1 MRKKGFTLIELL
13 AVIVILAI
21 IAVIATPLILNVID
35 EVKKGAFKSSV
46 YGIIEAS
53 ELEYAQSIL
62 KGNRQVITFTY
73 TDGIESSSVEGVNL
87 KYKGTKP
94 KNGQIQVNSQGKVAI
109 AIHDGKY
116 CAEKGFE
123 DSEVIISEKDIEECQ
138 ISGDVEEP
146 IAANFI
152 KTFGGWNE
160 DRFLGVSATSNGY
173 IAVGYSY
180 SVDGDLL
187 NIIKGFQDAIIVKY
201 DLNGNVVWK
210 KTYGGSSND
219 YFK

>member
-1 MRKKGFTLIELL
+1 VQIPYNLIN
-13 AVIVILAI
+13 A
-21 IAVIATPLILNVID
+21 
-35 EVKKGAFKSSV
+35 KKGAFKSTD
-46 YGIIEAS
+46 YGIVEAA

-62 KGNRQVITFTY
+62 KGNKQTTVTFTY
-73 TDGIESSSVEGVNL
+73 TDGVESSSVSGISLN
-87 KYKGTKP
+87 YKGTKP
-94 KNGQIQVNSQGKVAI
+94 KNGTVSINSSGEIAI

-116 CAEKGFE
+116 CAEKGYGAN
-123 DSEVIISEKDIEECQ
+123 EVTISEKTVEECQ

-146 IAANFI
+146 IAPNFI

-201 DLNGNVVWK
+201 DLNGNR
-210 KTYGGSSND
+210 
-219 YFK
+219 